1 VCPFGSTVTG
11 DMYFVLHIKK
21 RCEYTT
27 LFYIRQLCV
36 PFMLKLNMENNIQ
49 FGTSFSPEYSEYIG
63 GKSPLELLKVIYEE
77 LGIKDIR
84 FGIRWNM
91 VEKEKKISL
100 DYYSKYLDYLL
111 KNDCKVCLNIGPIK
125 VFRWPE
131 QHIPSYIQDVDSK
144 ELTSKSDL
152 AKYSYDYLFDLLKL
166 LDREYGSRL
175 NGVTFQLENEP
186 FFKFG
191 HIPMVMSNEYILE
204 LTKIFHNVRPN
215 SKLMFN
221 SAGRKNLKQ
230 IVSLFYSLRSNLGIE
245 GKSLILGFNYYYKVP
260 GMLPLPRK
268 TDPIKYGN
276 PLNMSIKRLHRERKR
291 FGFGLEIS
299 EAQFEPWGIV
309 KSPGNSV
316 EDFEYL
322 LKNCNTFF
330 PKDYPYKLVRLWG
343 SEELAIK
350 ILNKNTSE
358 VHDKLIQSIQV
369 IA

>member
-1 VCPFGSTVTG
+1 
-11 DMYFVLHIKK
+11 
-21 RCEYTT
+21 
-27 LFYIRQLCV
+27 
-36 PFMLKLNMENNIQ
+36 
-49 FGTSFSPEYSEYIG
+49 
-63 GKSPLELLKVIYEE
+63 
-77 LGIKDIR
+77 
-84 FGIRWNM
+84 
-91 VEKEKKISL
+91 
-100 DYYSKYLDYLL
+100 
-111 KNDCKVCLNIGPIK
+111 
-125 VFRWPE
+125 
-131 QHIPSYIQDVDSK
+131 
-144 ELTSKSDL
+144 
-152 AKYSYDYLFDLLKL
+152 
-166 LDREYGSRL
+166 
-175 NGVTFQLENEP
+175 
-186 FFKFG
+186 
-191 HIPMVMSNEYILE
+191 
-204 LTKIFHNVRPN
+204 
-215 SKLMFN
+215 
-221 SAGRKNLKQ
+221 
-230 IVSLFYSLRSNLGIE
+230 
-245 GKSLILGFNYYYKVP
+245 
-260 GMLPLPRK
+260 MLPLPRK